1 MPSMP
6 RPDRG
11 IDLSDATDLIER
23 LSHMKLT
30 TARTSSYSCHRTC
43 LFLAISALLAPATAL
58 AQDAGAPTTAPQQT
72 AAPDPATPDQRAD
85 GAAPQQ
91 PSQPT
96 ELDAVEVRGEYI
108 PEPMLV
114 SSAVMSHISKED
126 LERQGDS
133 NAADALT
140 RLSGLSVSQGKY
152 VYVRGLNER
161 YSSALLNNSPIPS
174 PEPLKRIVPLDLF
187 PTNVLNTVEVQK
199 SYSVR
204 FPGEF
209 GGGVINLSSAVIPE
223 EPFLTFK
230 AGIGGNSETTFQA
243 GLTHY
248 GGGDSDLLGY
258 DDGTRKIPAPLR
270 DAMASGNRIT
280 VGQNFSEDEIKRIGR
295 SFTNTPL
302 NLLQATDSV
311 NPDFNYEISAGN
323 SFEVGDGVRLGL
335 VATAALKNRWRTQ
348 IGVQQD
354 GAVENGAMAVQSAS
368 SIVCR
373 YVTGMLRLSV
383 FCLVLGAAH
392 RARPGPSRDL
402 QSDYDFLSTTNN
414 ATVNG
419 LVGAAVD
426 WDGHRIGLMT
436 MYVHDTD
443 KETRSLEGFSLLSG
457 NTIREDTTHWFERE
471 MINTQLT
478 GEHAF
483 GEYRDLQVDW
493 RLGHSRASRDAPYEK
508 GFRYFQDD
516 LGFWFHD
523 AGQAQNYTRFSYV
536 NERVDNAGIDASWR
550 LPTEMD
556 LSINFGAAWS
566 DTERNAVSREFRFL
580 SLGRLPFYG
589 RYQRPDFLLSD
600 YNISQGWVTLR
611 EVTGGTGAAAYDAAL
626 ETKAVYLEAESQ
638 LTGTVRATAGVRF
651 EDATQSVQP
660 IDLFGE
666 GQQLP
671 TAAPLDNNYL
681 LPAANVTWNFAE
693 NQQIRVAASKTIAR
707 PQFRELAPQQYL
719 DLDSDRLVIGN
730 PYLVDSELINLDA
743 RYEWYFG
750 AGEFL
755 SGGLFYKDIDK
766 PVETI
771 LNGRSGSSFQ
781 QSFINAPK
789 AVVYGVELDF
799 RKYFDAPFA
808 WLGDNRLFLAAN
820 YTWSDSEVQ
829 VDEDDVTF
837 TLGGGGRPQPA
848 AELIPDG
855 SQLQGQS
862 DHLANLQLGIENP
875 NTGSQATLLVGYAS
889 ERINARGINAF
900 DPATGGTRVVQPDY
914 VQAPTTMVDLV
925 IKKVLKFWDTDV
937 TLGFEARNL
946 LNEEYSEYQELGGG
960 RADALRY
967 DLGTSYNFEVS
978 VTF

>member
-1 MPSMP
+1 
-6 RPDRG
+6 
-11 IDLSDATDLIER
+11 
-23 LSHMKLT
+23 MKLNP
-30 TARTSSYSCHRTC
+30 ARPFPRTC
-43 LFLAISALLAPATAL
+43 LFLAISALLAPVVAS
-58 AQDAGAPTTAPQQT
+58 AQDAPAEAGPQQAAGPAESGPAPQ
-72 AAPDPATPDQRAD
+72 
-85 GAAPQQ
+85 PQ
-91 PSQPT
+91 QPT

-114 SSAVMSHISKED
+114 SPAVMSHISKED
-126 LERQGDS
+126 LARQGDS

-140 RLSGLSVSQGKY
+140 RMSGLSINQGKY

-174 PEPLKRIVPLDLF
+174 PEPLKRVVPLDLF
-187 PTNVLNTVEVQK
+187 PTNVLDTVEVQK

-223 EPFLTFK
+223 EPFLTLK

-248 GGGDSDLLGY
+248 GGGDSDLFGY

-270 DAMASGNRIT
+270 EAMATGNRIT
-280 VGQNFSEDEIKRIGR
+280 EGANFTEEEIKRIGR

-302 NLLQATDSV
+302 NLQQATDSV

-323 SFEVGDGVRLGL
+323 AFEVGDGVRLGL
-335 VATAALKNRWRTQ
+335 VATAALKNSWRTQ

-354 GAVENGAMAVQSAS
+354 GAVEGGAMAV
-368 SIVCR
+368 
-373 YVTGMLRLSV
+373 
-383 FCLVLGAAH
+383 
-392 RARPGPSRDL
+392 

-436 MYVHDTD
+436 MYMHDTD

-493 RLGHSRASRDAPYEK
+493 RAGHSRASRDAPYEK

-523 AGQAQNYTRFSYV
+523 AQQAQNYTRFSFV
-536 NERVDNAGIDASWR
+536 NERVDNAGADVRWR
-550 LPTEMD
+550 LPTELD
-556 LSINFGAAWS
+556 LSVNFGAAWS
-566 DTERNAVSREFRFL
+566 DTERDAVTREFRFL
-580 SLGRLPFYG
+580 SLGNLPFYG

-600 YNISQGWVTLR
+600 YNISQRWVTLR

-626 ETKAVYLEAESQ
+626 ETKAAYIEMESQ

-660 IDLFGE
+660 RNLFDE
-666 GQQLP
+666 RQPLASAP
-671 TAAPLDNNYL
+671 PLDNSYW

-693 NQQIRVAASKTIAR
+693 NQQLRVAASKTIAR

-730 PYLVDSELINLDA
+730 PFLVDSELLNFDA

-750 AGEFL
+750 AGEYL
-755 SGGLFYKDIDK
+755 SAGLFYKDIDK
-766 PVETI
+766 PVETV

-781 QSFINAPK
+781 QSFANAPK
-789 AVVYGVELDF
+789 AVLYGVELDF

-808 WLGDNRLFLAAN
+808 WLGDNRLFVAAN
-820 YTWSDSEVQ
+820 YTWSDSELQ
-829 VDEDDVTF
+829 VDEDDVTY
-837 TLGGGGRPQPA
+837 TLGRGGIPQPA
-848 AELIPDG
+848 AELFPDG
-855 SQLQGQS
+855 APLQGQS
-862 DHLANLQLGIENP
+862 EHLANLQLGIENP
-875 NTGSQATLLVGYAS
+875 NTGSQATLLVGYTS
-889 ERINARGINAF
+889 GRINARGILASDAEGNS
-900 DPATGGTRVVQPDY
+900 RVVQPDY
-914 VQAPTTMVDLV
+914 VQAPSTMVDLV
-925 IKKVLKFWDTDV
+925 LKKGLKLWDTDV
-937 TLGFEARNL
+937 VLSFEARNL
-946 LNEEYSEYQELGGG
+946 LNEEYSEYQAFGGG
-960 RADALRY
+960 RADVYRY
-967 DLGTSYNFEVS
+967 DLGTTYSFEIS
-978 VTF
+978 VAF

>member
-1 MPSMP
+1 
-6 RPDRG
+6 
-11 IDLSDATDLIER
+11 
-23 LSHMKLT
+23 MKLNS
-30 TARTSSYSCHRTC
+30 ARTCSRTC
-43 LFLAISALLAPATAL
+43 LFLAISALLAPAATL
-58 AQDAGAPTTAPQQT
+58 AQDAPDAQETQQAQAPASAGPAPQQ
-72 AAPDPATPDQRAD
+72 QEE
-85 GAAPQQ
+85 

-140 RLSGLSVSQGKY
+140 RMSGLSVNQGRY

-174 PEPLKRIVPLDLF
+174 PEPLKRVVPLDLF
-187 PTNVLNTVEVQK
+187 PTNVLDTVEVQK

-223 EPFLTFK
+223 EPFITLK

-270 DAMASGNRIT
+270 EAMATGDRIT
-280 VGQNFSEDEIKRIGR
+280 AGANFTAEEIRRIGR

-311 NPDFNYEISAGN
+311 NPDFNYELSLGN

-335 VATAALKNRWRTQ
+335 IATGALKNRWRTQ

-354 GAVENGAMAVQSAS
+354 GAVENGAMTV
-368 SIVCR
+368 
-373 YVTGMLRLSV
+373 
-383 FCLVLGAAH
+383 
-392 RARPGPSRDL
+392 

-493 RLGHSRASRDAPYEK
+493 RAGHSRASRDAPYEK
-508 GFRYFQDD
+508 GFRYFEDSN
-516 LGFWFHD
+516 GFWFHD
-523 AGQAQNYTRFSYV
+523 ASQAQNYTRFSFV
-536 NERVDNAGIDASWR
+536 NERVDNAGVDVRWR

-566 DTERNAVSREFRFL
+566 DTERDAVSREFRFL
-580 SLGRLPFYG
+580 SLGQLPFYG

-638 LTGTVRATAGVRF
+638 LTGTIRATAGVRF

-671 TAAPLDNNYL
+671 TAPPLDNNYL

-693 NQQIRVAASKTIAR
+693 NQQFRVAASKTIAR

-719 DLDSDRLVIGN
+719 DPDSDRLVIGN

-750 AGEFL
+750 TGEYL
-755 SGGLFYKDIDK
+755 SAGLFYKDIDK
-766 PVETI
+766 PVETV

-781 QSFINAPK
+781 QSFINVPK
-789 AVVYGVELDF
+789 AVIYGVELDF
-799 RKYFDAPFA
+799 RKYFEAPFA
-808 WLGDNRLFLAAN
+808 WLGDNRMFVAAN

-875 NTGSQATLLVGYAS
+875 NTGSQATLLIGYAS
-889 ERINARGINAF
+889 ERINARGIHAF

-914 VQAPTTMVDLV
+914 VQAPTTTVDLV
-925 IKKVLKFWDTDV
+925 IKKGLKLWDTDV
-937 TLGFEARNL
+937 VLSFEARNL
-946 LNEEYSEYQELGGG
+946 LNEEYSEYQELGGE

-978 VTF
+978 VGF

>member
-1 MPSMP
+1 
-6 RPDRG
+6 
-11 IDLSDATDLIER
+11 
-23 LSHMKLT
+23 MKLNP
-30 TARTSSYSCHRTC
+30 ARTRPRTC
-43 LFLAISALLAPATAL
+43 PRSYLFLAISALLAPAGAFAQAAP
-58 AQDAGAPTTAPQQT
+58 AQDASTPAQPQQT
-72 AAPDPATPDQRAD
+72 APETPTEATP
-85 GAAPQQ
+85 QQ
-91 PSQPT
+91 EPPQPT

-114 SSAVMSHISKED
+114 SSAVMSHISKQD

-133 NAADALT
+133 TAADALT
-140 RLSGLSVSQGKY
+140 RMSGLSVSQGKY

-174 PEPLKRIVPLDLF
+174 PEPLKRVVPLDLF

-223 EPFLTFK
+223 ERFLTFK

-270 DAMASGNRIT
+270 EAMETGNRIT
-280 VGQNFSEDEIKRIGR
+280 EGPDFTEEEIKRIGR

-302 NLLQATDSV
+302 NLLQSTDSID
-311 NPDFNYEISAGN
+311 PDFSYELSMGDA
-323 SFEVGDGVRLGL
+323 FDVGEGARLGL
-335 VATAALKNRWRTQ
+335 IATAALKNNWRTQ

-354 GAVENGAMAVQSAS
+354 GAVENGTMTA
-368 SIVCR
+368 
-373 YVTGMLRLSV
+373 
-383 FCLVLGAAH
+383 
-392 RARPGPSRDL
+392 

-457 NTIREDTTHWFERE
+457 NVIREDNTRWFERE
-471 MINTQLT
+471 MVNTQLT

-493 RLGHSRASRDAPYEK
+493 RAGHSRASRDAPYEK
-508 GFRYFQDD
+508 GFRYFQDAS
-516 LGFWFHD
+516 GFWYHD
-523 AGQAQNYTRFSYV
+523 AAQATNYTRFSFV
-536 NERVDNAGIDASWR
+536 NERVDNAGVDVRWR

-556 LSINFGAAWS
+556 LSLNFGAAWS
-566 DTERNAVSREFRFL
+566 DTERDAITREFRFKNQ
-580 SLGRLPFYG
+580 GLPFYG

-600 YNISQGWVTLR
+600 YNISQGWVALT
-611 EVTGGTGAAAYDAAL
+611 EVTGGTGAAAYDGAL

-666 GQQLP
+666 GQPLP
-671 TAAPLDNNYL
+671 TAEPLDNNYL

-693 NQQIRVAASKTIAR
+693 NQQIRLAASKTIAR

-730 PYLVDSELINLDA
+730 PFLVDSELINFDA

-755 SGGLFYKDIDK
+755 SAGLFYKDIDK
-766 PVETI
+766 PVEAI

-781 QSFINAPK
+781 QSFINVPK

-808 WLGDNRLFLAAN
+808 WLGDNRLFVAAN

-837 TLGGGGRPQPA
+837 TQGGGGRPQPA
-848 AELIPDG
+848 ANLIPDG
-855 SQLQGQS
+855 SRLQGQS
-862 DHLANLQLGIENP
+862 EHLANLQLGIENP
-875 NTGSQATLLVGYAS
+875 NTGSQATLLVGYTS
-889 ERINARGINAF
+889 ERINARGILAG
-900 DPATGGTRVVQPDY
+900 TGGGTQVVQPDY
-914 VQAPTTMVDLV
+914 VQEPSTLVDLV
-925 IKKVLKFWDTDV
+925 LKKGLNLGDYDV
-937 TLGFEARNL
+937 TLSFEARNL
-946 LNEEYSEYQELGGG
+946 LNEEYREYQEFGGE
-960 RADALRY
+960 RIDALRY

-978 VTF
+978 VAF